1 MFTAS
6 QGFALSA
13 RQFRQC
19 INPIMAQ
26 EFSNVQPHLIKNFY
40 THTLTLIY

>member
-1 MFTAS
+1 MLVAS
-6 QGFALSA
+6 QGLVSSA

-19 INPIMAQ
+19 INHIMAQ
-26 EFSNVQPHLIKNFY
+26 EFLNVQPHLIKNFY